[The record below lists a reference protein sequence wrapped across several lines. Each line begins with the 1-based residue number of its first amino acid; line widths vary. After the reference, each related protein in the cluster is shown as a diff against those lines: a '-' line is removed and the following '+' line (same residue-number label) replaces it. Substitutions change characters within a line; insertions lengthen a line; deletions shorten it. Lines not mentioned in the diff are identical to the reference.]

1 MLYGDAQV
9 TSTSASY
16 GNDTLFGGSGNDRL
30 IGDSSYGGTGADY
43 LNGGSGNDT
52 MDGGGGRDIFAFD
65 YASGRDTIQYF
76 RPGEDQID
84 LRAWRFA
91 SFANLNITDK
101 TGYALVTLSGTSHY
115 IKLENVLKAQLSAAD
130 FIL

>member
-1 MLYGDAQV
+1 VG
-9 TSTSASY
+9 Y
-16 GNDTLFGGSGNDRL
+16 GNDTLLGGARNDRL
-30 IGDSSYGGTGADY
+30 IGGSSHGGAGADF

-52 MDGGGGRDIFAFD
+52 MDGGGGRDLFGFNPS
-65 YASGRDTIQYF
+65 SGKDTIQYF
-76 RPGEDQID
+76 RPGEDQSD

-91 SFANLNITDK
+91 SFGSLGIADR
-101 TGYALVTLSGTSHY
+101 TGYSLIHLSGTSHY

>member
-1 MLYGDAQV
+1 VLV
-9 TSTSASY
+9 
-16 GNDTLFGGSGNDRL
+16 
-30 IGDSSYGGTGADY
+30 GDSSYGGTGLDH

-65 YASGRDTIQYF
+65 LSSGRDTIQYF

-91 SFANLNITDK
+91 SFESISITQK
-101 TGYALVTLSGTSHY
+101 TGYTGVYLSGTTHY
-115 IKLENVLKAQLSAAD
+115 VKLENVLKTQLTAAD

>member
-1 MLYGDAQV
+1 TGAN
-9 TSTSASY
+9 AGY
-16 GNDTLFGGSGNDRL
+16 GNDTLFGGAGNDRL

-52 MDGGGGRDIFAFD
+52 LDGGGGRDLFAFD
-65 YASGRDTIQYF
+65 LSSGRDTIQYF

-84 LRAWRFA
+84 LRAWRLG
-91 SFANLNITDK
+91 SFEELNIAQRTE
-101 TGYALVTLSGTSHY
+101 YSVVYLSGTSHY
-115 IKLENVLKAQLSAAD
+115 IKLEKILMTQLSAAD